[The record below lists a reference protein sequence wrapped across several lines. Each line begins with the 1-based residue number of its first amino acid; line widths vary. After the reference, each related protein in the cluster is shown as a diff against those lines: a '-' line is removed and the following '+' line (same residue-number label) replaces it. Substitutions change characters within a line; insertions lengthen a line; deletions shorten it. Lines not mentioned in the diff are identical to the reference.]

1 MNNQEIDY
9 TNRNGWL
16 HSAIVRITF
25 LGTLKM
31 GNTTLIGSLFNI
43 NTGLL

>member
-1 MNNQEIDY
+1 MNNQEKHY
-9 TNRNGWL
+9 TNRSGWL
-16 HSAIVRITF
+16 HSAILRITF

-43 NTGLL
+43 NMGLL